1 MTRVQWILLIAFAVY
16 VCLIAVAVKF
26 PRTRENWGK
35 ERKETLQILLSAT
48 VFLMLFFL
56 LWYISAT
63 IDWPD
68 AVLVTVWV
76 CAFTFVGLVLVGI
89 FAPEGV
95 RLRFE
100 KKKEAKA
107 PDEED

>member
-1 MTRVQWILLIAFAVY
+1 MTTVQWILLIAFAIY
-16 VCLIAVAVKF
+16 VCLIAVAFKF

-35 ERKETLQILLSAT
+35 ERKETLQILMSAT

-56 LWYISAT
+56 LWYVSAS

-68 AVLVTVWV
+68 SILVTVWV
-76 CAFTFVGLVLVGI
+76 CAFTFLGLVLVGI

-95 RLRFE
+95 KFRLE
-100 KKKEAKA
+100 KVKETKG
-107 PDEED
+107 PDDDD